1 MTDEKRPDDE
11 RAESE
16 RPKIKVTDRRVMHRE
31 DAASADAGA
40 AAPFPEAGPPG
51 TSDGDAADRVEA
63 SLRDELEQA
72 RREGR
77 EYLDHARR
85 LQAEF
90 DNYRKRVLKEQTRAL
105 ELAAEPMVRRLLE
118 VLDDFELALMAA
130 EEMSAERQ
138 PDFEVFLKGVELV
151 YAKLVDGLKAEG
163 LERIQAE
170 NKPFDPEQH
179 EALMQT
185 GEGDGDPVVADVLRQ
200 GYRLNGHVIRP
211 AGVRVERR

>member
-1 MTDEKRPDDE
+1 MTDERRPDDE
-11 RAESE
+11 RAE
-16 RPKIKVTDRRVMHRE
+16 RPKIKVTDRRVTHRDE
-31 DAASADAGA
+31 EAASAPAEAVASPAG
-40 AAPFPEAGPPG
+40 PDSTEGVEAG
-51 TSDGDAADRVEA
+51 
-63 SLRDELEQA
+63 LRDELEQA
-72 RREGR
+72 RRDGR

-105 ELAAEPMVRRLLE
+105 ELASEPMVRRLLE

-151 YAKLVDGLKAEG
+151 YAKLKDALKAEG
-163 LERIQAE
+163 LERIEAE
-170 NKPFDPEQH
+170 DKAFDPEQH

-185 GEGDGDPVVADVLRQ
+185 GDGDGDPVVADVLRQ